1 MNTRQRHVPSM
12 ALMLCVVLAGLRDAS
27 EALASEGDVDYLE
40 LAAVLVN
47 DGNYERAETTLQRV
61 DVKDEDTDMARFHVL
76 RGVVRLN
83 LGLYSQAYTD
93 FSEAKTILGRRH
105 EEDPDDNPPPKPI
118 LSVYQA
124 QAAFYSKQFEKSLAA
139 FEEADEAA
147 DAIPSTYALRAEAH
161 RKLDQPE
168 RAWSV
173 LTEGMQRHPDYAELL
188 RRKVFMAIKMGL
200 YRTASDLGRVFLERS
215 QADPSDYLA
224 IGSALYRSGSTD
236 EALKFLE
243 LAHLRFPERKDVV
256 VQLVNVYKKKGMYR
270 SAAALLER
278 AAFGG
283 AEDLFADAAE
293 LFRLAGDPV
302 RALGLNRRIRDTKAR
317 LRQRLATLLELR
329 DYELITAM
337 RLDVERAGL
346 IRDESIRYAV
356 AYAFFKTGEY
366 ERSRTLLSGISDPEL
381 FRKATEL
388 RRVMS
393 KCSEERWKC

>member
-1 MNTRQRHVPSM
+1 
-12 ALMLCVVLAGLRDAS
+12 
-27 EALASEGDVDYLE
+27 
-40 LAAVLVN
+40 
-47 DGNYERAETTLQRV
+47 
-61 DVKDEDTDMARFHVL
+61 
-76 RGVVRLN
+76 
-83 LGLYSQAYTD
+83 
-93 FSEAKTILGRRH
+93 
-105 EEDPDDNPPPKPI
+105 
-118 LSVYQA
+118 
-124 QAAFYSKQFEKSLAA
+124 
-139 FEEADEAA
+139 
-147 DAIPSTYALRAEAH
+147 
-161 RKLDQPE
+161 
-168 RAWSV
+168 
-173 LTEGMQRHPDYAELL
+173 
-188 RRKVFMAIKMGL
+188 
-200 YRTASDLGRVFLERS
+200 
-215 QADPSDYLA
+215 
-224 IGSALYRSGSTD
+224 
-236 EALKFLE
+236 LE

-270 SAAALLER
+270 SAATLLER

-346 IRDESIRYAV
+346 MRDESIRYAV